1 MKRIV
6 VLVVCVILV
15 TGCGAVSAG
24 GEYSVGRGET
34 VRGDLW
40 LMGGNSRLGEDSR
53 VTGSVI
59 MMGGE
64 FDVFADA
71 EIEGDLIMFGG
82 EVSLGRGVVVRGDVI
97 KAGGN
102 VRRAEGARIEGK
114 ISSDPFDIGAGFAGA
129 FCLAPVV
136 LFVVLLFWLISLTQR
151 RRVAE
156 PGDSRV
162 FTLAVGGVLILI
174 GAFLFARNLFDFD
187 LGNWW
192 ALLILIPAV
201 GSLADVWRIYRAEGR
216 LSAAARGPLV
226 AGLALLLVTVIFL
239 FGLSWG
245 TLWPL
250 FVIIVGAGVL
260 VAR

>member
-1 MKRIV
+1 MKRIA

-24 GEYSVGRGET
+24 GEYDLGRGET

-59 MMGGE
+59 MMGGDL
-64 FDVFADA
+64 DVFADA

-82 EVSLGRGVVVRGDVI
+82 DASLGRGVVVRGDVI
-97 KAGGN
+97 QAGGN

-114 ISSDPFDIGAGFAGA
+114 TSSNPFDIGARFAGA

-136 LFVVLLFWLISLTQR
+136 LLGVLLFWLISLTQR
-151 RRVAE
+151 RRVTE
-156 PGDSRV
+156 PASDRIS
-162 FTLAVGGVLILI
+162 TLAVGGVLILI

-187 LGNWW
+187 LENWW

-201 GSLADVWRIYRAEGR
+201 GSLADVWRSFRAEGR

-226 AGLALLLVTVIFL
+226 AGVALLLVTAIFL
-239 FGLSWG
+239 FDLSWG

-250 FVIIVGAGVL
+250 FVIIFGVGVL